1 MDRAL
6 HNLPLQ
12 TLIRTLG
19 VGALIVLIGAYV
31 HFQARNLISG
41 PSIELPDAPNGVVR
55 ERLITLTGTARN
67 IVKLTVNGCEI
78 HTDEHG
84 LFREALVLENGYT
97 IATLR
102 AEDRFGRT
110 TTLTREYVY
119 EREI

>member
-55 ERLITLTGTARN
+55 ERLVTLEGTARN
-67 IVKLTVNGCEI
+67 IVKLTVNGREI